1 MLLDH
6 EAGDTSYKVVL
17 YQHTA
22 YVISLF
28 NISIKNKFFKNKRVC
43 IKINKFVTY
52 SERDYILYMTWR
64 YFFAVHSS
72 MIRYIQF
79 NHLQYHYIIIRQ
91 CLFWTNVDC
100 TVVGNI
106 ENMPLEIII
115 CRAFNSFKSRRLFW
129 KSRWRTVSEAW
140 LKNLCRRSVGRQGPQ
155 KL

>member
-52 SERDYILYMTWR
+52 SERDYILYMT
-64 YFFAVHSS
+64 
-72 MIRYIQF
+72 
-79 NHLQYHYIIIRQ
+79 
-91 CLFWTNVDC
+91 
-100 TVVGNI
+100 
-106 ENMPLEIII
+106 
-115 CRAFNSFKSRRLFW
+115 
-129 KSRWRTVSEAW
+129 
-140 LKNLCRRSVGRQGPQ
+140 
-155 KL
+155 